1 MNRNVP
7 SETVRH
13 SEAIRQTSNALTG
26 ELRATDLDLALTFVK
41 VAEETES
48 SAHARLAL
56 GKAQRGYDT
65 VNRFLDRV
73 ALDAEQRQV
82 IDERR
87 TRLQHRL
94 AAMKSR
100 LHLV

>member
-7 SETVRH
+7 SETGRQ
-13 SEAIRQTSNALTG
+13 SEAIRQASNALTA
-26 ELRATDLDLALTFVK
+26 ELLATDLELALTFVK

-48 SAHARLAL
+48 TAHARLAL

-65 VNRFLDRV
+65 VSRFLDRV
-73 ALDAEQRQV
+73 LLDAAQQQV

-87 TRLQHRL
+87 SRLQHRL